1 MSPFFVGNCMLDK
14 LLLTAMAH
22 VFISFGACCPVSNVI
37 CIDKSSCILVDIND
51 YTNSLLHTAM
61 IIYISS

>member
-1 MSPFFVGNCMLDK
+1 MLDK